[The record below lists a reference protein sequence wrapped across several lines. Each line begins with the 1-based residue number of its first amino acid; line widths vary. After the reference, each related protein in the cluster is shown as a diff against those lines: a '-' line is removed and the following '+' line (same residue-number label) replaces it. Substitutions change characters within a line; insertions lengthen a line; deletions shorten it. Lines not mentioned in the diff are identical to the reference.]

1 MPIDRLWLLRL
12 FIVSIARH
20 NFTLSR
26 RLTTSRRLVFDKTI
40 TDHHHIAP
48 ALPYLKNCRRSRV
61 CWQKFEMLRQDATLP
76 VRCKFKNHSVTRIGV
91 LTFAEDKEA
100 PERIDGHAVHV

>member
-1 MPIDRLWLLRL
+1 MRN
-12 FIVSIARH
+12 VG
-20 NFTLSR
+20 
-26 RLTTSRRLVFDKTI
+26 DK
-40 TDHHHIAP
+40 
-48 ALPYLKNCRRSRV
+48 
-61 CWQKFEMLRQDATLP
+61 DATLP